1 MNTSIA
7 ALKRS
12 KSNLDTLIGELNKVA
27 EPQKQSN
34 SYADD
39 RFWKPELD
47 KSGNGYAV
55 FRFLPAVKDEDLPW
69 ARLWSH
75 AFQGPGGWYLENS
88 LTTMNKKDPV
98 SESNSLLWNSGVDAD
113 KEIARKRKRK
123 LSYIANVLIINDAKH
138 PENEGQIKLFKF
150 GKKIFDKITEAMKPE
165 FEDEKPINPF
175 DFWEGANFK
184 LKIRKVDGFWNYDKS
199 EFEDTSKLF
208 EDDSEADKVWQSQYS
223 LAEFT
228 APTNFKS
235 YDELKTRLDAVL
247 SGTVKVG
254 NVADTMDDAP
264 VAKPKVDTKPTT
276 TKVETPVVEEDD
288 TLAYFEKLLESILIT
303 PGSATVDVDDTQN
316 FVATGVYSDL
326 TSDET
331 DTDRVAITESVSWQ
345 ISDTDVATVSNTQDT
360 RGQVTGVE
368 EGSATLTASCGDLLA
383 ETQAVITV
391 EESDDELSFNFGT
404 FYQLDADS
412 SGVFLRV
419 SEGSSYSS
427 SDQLDNDDLD
437 WEVTTDEDFDPI
449 ELTED
454 GDDAGFIVPNFST
467 GQATVTVT
475 DSSGNTASIDIEV
488 VDN

>member
-55 FRFLPAVKDEDLPW
+55 FRFLPAVKNEDLPW

-75 AFQGPGGWYLENS
+75 AFQGPGGWYIENS
-88 LTTMNKKDPV
+88 LTTLNKKDPV

-184 LKIRKVDGFWNYDKS
+184 LKIRKVDGYWNYDKS
-199 EFEDTSKLF
+199 EF
-208 EDDSEADKVWQSQYS
+208 DSPTAIASNDEAIEEIWNKQYALKPF
-223 LAEFT
+223 LAPE
-228 APTNFKS
+228 NFKS
-235 YDELKTRLDAVL
+235 YDELKSKLDKVL
-247 SGTVKVG
+247 SGVRNTGTAEDVAIPPVTQVSKPDVVAETVS
-254 NVADTMDDAP
+254 AP
-264 VAKPKVDTKPTT
+264 
-276 TKVETPVVEEDD
+276 TPAVEEDED
-288 TLAYFEKLLESILIT
+288 
-303 PGSATVDVDDTQN
+303 
-316 FVATGVYSDL
+316 
-326 TSDET
+326 SDET
-331 DTDRVAITESVSWQ
+331 LSYFSK
-345 ISDTDVATVSNTQDT
+345 
-360 RGQVTGVE
+360 
-368 EGSATLTASCGDLLA
+368 LA
-383 ETQAVITV
+383 E
-391 EESDDELSFNFGT
+391 EDE
-404 FYQLDADS
+404 
-412 SGVFLRV
+412 
-419 SEGSSYSS
+419 
-427 SDQLDNDDLD
+427 
-437 WEVTTDEDFDPI
+437 
-449 ELTED
+449 
-454 GDDAGFIVPNFST
+454 
-467 GQATVTVT
+467 
-475 DSSGNTASIDIEV
+475 
-488 VDN
+488 